1 MNSKIYFSLFLG
13 LKLIVLINSK
23 KLRIIEGEYAL
34 PGQFPHQVSI
44 QAMTLDNC
52 TDHLCGGSII
62 DEWHILTAAH
72 CFTDEFTHQFVDMP
86 LTVVA
91 GTVDLL
97 NRSSGIYHDVL
108 VVFIP
113 FSYTLNGVDEF
124 NHDIAI
130 LKLRDPLPLGSHP
143 YLGVVNLPASDQYLP
158 PDNQTAI
165 VSGFGVYNQT
175 DGPYFQII
183 SSPKSRY
190 LKFNYG
196 TINVPDRDGCLDT
209 QVCVESLK
217 LQKGYLEGACYG
229 DSGGPLYDETTNTL
243 IGVVSSKRYEWC
255 GNISRFTRVS
265 AHLDFIHQVVADKI
279 DSTILYSTQ
288 SHYYGSQYHKY
299 TVCDMD

>member
-1 MNSKIYFSLFLG
+1 MQSKLLFSLFLG
-13 LKLIVLINSK
+13 LKLIVLINGK

-52 TDHLCGGSII
+52 TEQVCGGSII
-62 DEWHILTAAH
+62 DKRHILTAAH
-72 CFTDEFTHQFVDMP
+72 CFTDNITHQFIDMP

-108 VVFIP
+108 YVLIP
-113 FSYTLNGVDEF
+113 FSFSLNGPGDF

-130 LKLRDPLPLGSHP
+130 LRLRDPLPLGSHP

-158 PDNQTAI
+158 PDNLTAI

-175 DGPYFQII
+175 DLPNGDII
-183 SSPKSRY
+183 SGNKSPY
-190 LKFNYG
+190 LKFFYG
-196 TINVPDRDGCLDT
+196 TINVPDPDGCLDT
-209 QVCVESLK
+209 QVCVESLG
-217 LQKGYLEGACYG
+217 LQKGYLEGVCYG
-229 DSGGPLYDETTNTL
+229 DSGGPLYDDTTNTV
-243 IGVVSSKRYEWC
+243 IGIASYSLYPWC

-265 AHLDFIHQVVADKI
+265 AYLDFINRVLGSRV
-279 DSTILYSTQ
+279 DSTILYSGQ
-288 SHYYGSQYHKY
+288 SHYYGSQYPQY
-299 TVCDMD
+299 AVCDM